1 MSFSFGSK
9 FRITFFGESH
19 GDGIG
24 VVIDGIP
31 AGSAIDLALIRSDL
45 RRRNPEDELGTPR
58 KEKDEL
64 KILSGL
70 FNGRTNGGPLTIYL
84 ENLDIKPS
92 DYDRTIPRPSH
103 ADYPAYVKYR
113 GYNDY
118 RGGGFFSGR
127 LTALMSIAGSVAKQL
142 LSATQ
147 ICVGTQVMQ
156 VGDIKDERIIF
167 NQENI
172 LKLKNKK
179 YPMAAKEEEMLE
191 LVRETKQRGDSVGG
205 LVACHVLNVPVG
217 IGQPY
222 FRSFESQLSSLL
234 FSIPAVKSVEFGLG
248 NDFASSYGSQVNDQ
262 YYLEGEEVR
271 TFSNFNGGILGGITT
286 GEPIEVRVAFKPTP
300 TIANAQN
307 SVDMVNLKEV
317 TIEGRGRHDCCIAL
331 RGHAVVEA
339 AMWIVLA
346 DFILEDA

>member
-1 MSFSFGSK
+1 MSFSFGNK
-9 FRITFFGESH
+9 YRITFFGESH

-24 VVIDGIP
+24 VIIDGIP
-31 AGSAIDLALIRSDL
+31 AGNTIDLALIKSDL
-45 RRRNPEDELGTPR
+45 KRRNPEDDLGTPR
-58 KEKDEL
+58 KEKDQL

-70 FNGRTNGGPLTIYL
+70 FNGKTNGGPLSFYL

-92 DYDRTIPRPSH
+92 DYDRTVPRPSH

-127 LTALMSIAGSVAKQL
+127 LTALMVIAGSVAKQL

-147 ICVGTQVMQ
+147 ICVGTQIMQ
-156 VGDIKDERIIF
+156 VGDVVDERIIL

-172 LKLKNKK
+172 LKLKNKR
-179 YPMAAKEEEMLE
+179 YPLAAKEEQILQ
-191 LVRETKQRGDSVGG
+191 LVRETKRNGDSVGG
-205 LVACHVLNVPVG
+205 TVACHALNVPVG

-248 NDFASSYGSQVNDQ
+248 NAFASSYGSHVNDQ
-262 YYLEGEEVR
+262 YYLEGEEVKSS
-271 TFSNFNGGILGGITT
+271 TNFNGGILGGITS
-286 GEPIEVRVAFKPTP
+286 GEPIEVSVTFKPTP
-300 TIANAQN
+300 TIAHSQK
-307 SVDMVNLKEV
+307 SVDMLNLKEV
-317 TIEGRGRHDCCIAL
+317 SMQGRGRHDCCIAL

-346 DFILEDA
+346 DFMMEDA